1 LVLASSTS
9 DSLSVCKNSYVE
21 SAALG
26 EAELFVERD
35 RTCIIGEDIALV
47 PESAGQEIGFGEV
60 EGSIGHRFL

>member
-1 LVLASSTS
+1 LVLASATS
-9 DSLSVCKNSYVE
+9 DPLSVGKNGYVE

-35 RTCIIGEDIALV
+35 RACIIGEDMALA

-60 EGSIGHRFL
+60 EV